1 MESLPQ
7 HQSAASGFSESE
19 KSALLK
25 LLCDED
31 ESVHQAVRTR
41 IISGGL
47 TSDLWMRTHA
57 LSDDPVL
64 RRRSRDIVRYFARQ
78 AADNRFLGFCLKNGE
93 EPDIEEAALQLAA
106 TEFPDISFDGY
117 RALLDDHAD
126 SLRPRLA
133 GHSSAQWIL
142 HVLNKRLFEE
152 LGFEGNEQDYYDPNN
167 SYLNCVLDRRL
178 GSPISLCLL
187 TILVGRRLALPI
199 AGVGL
204 PGHFICRFQSAT
216 EEIYVDP
223 FNRGHMLTRQDCIKH
238 LVDSGHGFAESALS
252 PWSGRKMLLRVCL
265 NLHHAYMQS
274 GQPDKAARFQRY
286 VIALSN

>member
-7 HQSAASGFSESE
+7 SQSASAGFSESE
-19 KSALLK
+19 KTALLK

-31 ESVHQAVRTR
+31 ESIYQTVRTR

-57 LSDDPVL
+57 LSEDPVL
-64 RRRSRDIVRYFARQ
+64 RRRSQEIVRYFARQ
-78 AADNRFLGFCLKNGE
+78 TADNRFLGFCLKNGE
-93 EPDIEEAALQLAA
+93 ELDIEEAALQLAA
-106 TEFPDISFDGY
+106 TEFPGISFEGY

-152 LGFEGNEQDYYDPNN
+152 LGFAGNEENYYAPHN
-167 SYLNCVLDRRL
+167 SYLNCVLDQRL
-178 GSPISLCLL
+178 GNPISLCLL
-187 TILVGRRLALPI
+187 LVLIGRRLALPI
-199 AGVGL
+199 TGIGL
-204 PGHFICRFQSAT
+204 PGHFICRYQSPT
-216 EEIYVDP
+216 EEIYLDP
-223 FNRGHMLTRQDCIKH
+223 FNHGQMLTKQDCIKH

-252 PWSGRKMLLRVCL
+252 PWSGRKMLLRICL
-265 NLHHAYMQS
+265 NLHHAYMQA